1 MFNSAIFADMY
12 ESAKLRILLHQ
23 ALCIL
28 AFSIP
33 TKFIFTSIA
42 LIVVAVLWLLQA
54 NFVQTFRRFS
64 QAKALWPWFILYAL
78 LIISYFYSSN
88 KEQSLFDLKA
98 KFSYLLI
105 PLVVGAG
112 FADISRKTLE
122 QIFVFLI
129 SGVVFT
135 GVISLLG
142 ATQVWYYEDYS
153 DAFFYHFLVRVVD
166 PNAVYTAWYT
176 FFSISLLMFM
186 PWKYFFQGRQKN
198 VRVVLIAFLGIF
210 FLLLSARMF
219 ILLFLIF
226 IIPYFL
232 KKAVKKRKSGIL
244 LIVVVLLVGTASGYF
259 LLATDNP
266 IKDRFDDLLHR
277 NARSAWLADY
287 SDIDVNKFDNAS
299 LRLFLW
305 RMGIEGIS
313 ERRAWLTGVGNGD
326 VHELLTQKMTAYH
339 VKDISNSDTNLRP
352 GFYNANLHNMFVQ
365 TLVMIGIPGL
375 ILMIIIAFMPVF
387 YIHKLTPYQPFMVF
401 HITSILFMMQEAV
414 LQTQAGIIFYIF
426 ISSIFWNLYY
436 RDKRINF

>member
-42 LIVVAVLWLLQA
+42 LVIVAVLWLVQT
-54 NFVQTFRRFS
+54 NFSQTFRRLK
-64 QAKALWPWFILYAL
+64 QAKALWPWFILYTL
-78 LIISYFYSSN
+78 LIVSYFYSHN
-88 KEQSLFDLKA
+88 TEQSLFDLKS
-98 KFSYLLI
+98 KLSYIII

-112 FADISRKTLE
+112 LTDISRKTLE

-135 GVISLLG
+135 GVISLL
-142 ATQVWYYEDYS
+142 ASTQVWYYEGYY
-153 DAFFYHFLVRVVD
+153 DAFFYHFLVRNVD

-186 PWKYFFQGRQKN
+186 PWQHFFQGKQKN
-198 VRVVLIAFLGIF
+198 VRVALIVFLGIF
-210 FLLLSARMF
+210 FMLLSARMF

-232 KKAVKKRKSGIL
+232 KKAIKKRRSGIA
-244 LIVVVLLVGTASGYF
+244 LIVTVLVVGSVSGYF
-259 LLATDNP
+259 LVSTDNP
-266 IKDRFDDLLHR
+266 IKNRFDDLIHR
-277 NARSAWLADY
+277 DKKSAWLSDY
-287 SDIDVNKFDNAS
+287 SDIDVNQFDNAS

-305 RMGIEGIS
+305 RLGVEGIN
-313 ERRAWLTGVGNGD
+313 ERGAWLTGVGNGD
-326 VHELLTQKMTAYH
+326 VHELLTTKMTEYH
-339 VKDISNSDTNLRP
+339 VKDIKNKDANLRP

-375 ILMIIIAFMPVF
+375 ILMLAIAFMPVF
-387 YIHKLTPYQPFMVF
+387 FIHKLTPYQPFMVF